1 MLLREGKEVL
11 YTCMDNRTALSPKSA
26 CVPDRVRLSLSDLCW
41 CLCSS
46 EPQILSE
53 EPAAIALEKQQQCS
67 LKSEQCKWAEGTH
80 TEKKRKKITEIHFCI
95 PTVCK
100 AGTNFGPTYGI
111 NTLTELVLV
120 NLLLGTTA
128 RVR

>member
-1 MLLREGKEVL
+1 MHWR
-11 YTCMDNRTALSPKSA
+11 N
-26 CVPDRVRLSLSDLCW
+26 
-41 CLCSS
+41 SS
-46 EPQILSE
+46 NAP
-53 EPAAIALEKQQQCS
+53 

-80 TEKKRKKITEIHFCI
+80 TEKKKKITEIHFCI